1 MPTINPRFL
10 IHPGVGATA
19 ALSNVAVRPQAQPVP
34 ARQAIAVS
42 PTIVSATNI
51 ATANPAILHLQN
63 PAFRPIWYLRPQQR
77 SQIALPTLVSPSNA
91 PTDQALFEE
100 PQDASKK
107 HVLPLYDIA
116 STAGSAGRQK
126 WVSLAP
132 SDAGFQL
139 AVFLTERPPVAV
151 GVQRIVAD
159 TRYLITATVQSRVVS
174 WDLTAAADAGGA
186 SLKLTLALPDF
197 AGRDLLYQAMTDP
210 AAQARL
216 IVRRALPLALPYANQ
231 PNTFVVRTLTIDS
244 PIPFTFNRD
253 LDANVFAQV
262 GTVSA
267 GPPPQWKV
275 VTVNWNG
282 RGYPYFQSTAQPD
295 LVYFLPDAFKIA
307 RQDKKPHT
315 PALSVAVAGDD
326 AASVTLTLAYMAQ
339 PTWDPRRIDAAA
351 AALQPLLSLAKQ
363 PALAVFQAADSKLL
377 LNLPPAVAGGAP
389 ALAEQRGVL
398 IDIAAGIQGAV
409 ALNLTQF
416 RQVYDALFDGVSQLL
431 SGEVQVTVGQNLSK
445 VPFVARASDFAGS
458 PIDIDSDVDTAHGQF
473 VATLTNTIESPI
485 HIEDLSGT
493 VVRNGTAVPVK
504 LSSITPSLPVD
515 LAPDDGSG
523 GANSSLKVVFAAA
536 PEQSIIAVGGN
547 ILSGLLGGNKP
558 DPRDI
563 ARQTIGHASNAIL
576 DDNCSP
582 LFDLSQMRVVPDPK
596 ALWHAIMQNQQVGP
610 IIRSISLKA
619 LAAMVK
625 PPAQPAADSVM
636 AIQVV
641 FDNGQTVDF
650 DAAQTADTAG
660 FLTQAIKLAV
670 PIESF
675 VLGDAD
681 TRSYRYRV
689 DRITPSGVK
698 TGAWVTDNRDVVYIV
713 TG

>member
-1 MPTINPRFL
+1 MPTFDTRFL
-10 IHPGVGATA
+10 IHPAVNVA
-19 ALSNVAVRPQAQPVP
+19 AMSPSVAVRPLAQPVRP
-34 ARQAIAVS
+34 VIAVS
-42 PTIVSATNI
+42 PTIVSATNV

-63 PAFRPIWYLRPQQR
+63 PAFRPIWHFRPQQR
-77 SQIALPTLVSPSNA
+77 GQIALPTLVSPSNA
-91 PTDQALFEE
+91 PTDQTLFEE
-100 PQDASKK
+100 PQDASRT
-107 HVLPLYDIA
+107 HVLPLYAIA

-139 AVFLTERPPVAV
+139 AVFLNERPAAT
-151 GVQRIVAD
+151 GDAQRIAAD

-174 WDLTAAADAGGA
+174 WDLTTAADAGGA

-216 IVRRALPLALPYANQ
+216 IVRHALPLALPFGDQ
-231 PNTFVVRTLTIDS
+231 PNTYIVRTVTIDTL
-244 PIPFTFNRD
+244 IPFTFNRD
-253 LDANVFAQV
+253 LDANVFAQLGSVAV
-262 GTVSA
+262 GPA
-267 GPPPQWKV
+267 PQWKT

-282 RGYPYFQSTAQPD
+282 RGYPYFQSTAQPN

-307 RQDKKPHT
+307 RQDKTPHT

-326 AASVTLTLAYMAQ
+326 ASSVTLTLAYMAQ
-339 PTWDPRRIDAAA
+339 PTWDPRRIDVAAP
-351 AALQPLLSLAKQ
+351 ALQSLLSLSKP
-363 PALAVFQAADSKLL
+363 PALAVFQAADSTLL
-377 LNLPPAVAGGAP
+377 LNLPPAAADRAP
-389 ALAEQRGVL
+389 ELTEQNGVL

-431 SGEVQVTVGQNLSK
+431 SGEVHVTVGQNVSK
-445 VPFVARASDFAGS
+445 VPFIARASDFAGS
-458 PIDIDSDVDTAHGQF
+458 PIDIDSDVDTAHGQL
-473 VATLTNTIESPI
+473 VVTLTNKIESPI

-493 VVRNGTAVPVK
+493 VVRNGTPIMAN
-504 LSSITPSLPVD
+504 LNSITPSLPVD
-515 LAPDDGSG
+515 LLPDDG
-523 GANSSLKVVFAAA
+523 NPRTRSSLKVIFAAA
-536 PEQSIIAVGGN
+536 PEQSLIAAGGN
-547 ILSGLLGGNKP
+547 LLSGWLSGNKP
-558 DPRDI
+558 DAHDI
-563 ARQTIGHASNAIL
+563 ARQTLGNASRAIL

-619 LAAMVK
+619 VASMLK
-625 PPAQPAADSVM
+625 PSAQVAADTVM
-636 AIQVV
+636 AIQVI

-650 DAAQTADTAG
+650 DGSQTPDAAG
-660 FLTQAIKLAV
+660 FLTQTIKLAV
-670 PIESF
+670 PVESF
-675 VLGDAD
+675 VLGNAD

-689 DRITPSGVK
+689 DRITPGGVK
-698 TGAWVTDNRDVVYIV
+698 TGNTITDNRDVIYLVM
-713 TG
+713 G